1 VPRAAGGYVGAT
13 KEISMRDVV
22 IVSAV
27 RTPLGAFQGALS
39 SLSAPKLGAVVIA
52 EACKRA
58 GISGADVDEVIFGEV
73 LSAGVGQA
81 PARQAALGAGLP
93 DGVPCTTVNKVCG
106 SGLKAVMLA
115 RQAIACGDADV
126 VVAGGMESM
135 SNAPYL
141 LPAARGGFRMGNAT
155 AVDSMIHDGLWD
167 PYGNAHMGNFGDACA
182 KEHDFS
188 REAQDSFAKAS
199 FERALAAQKNGWF
212 KDELV
217 AVEVKDGKATK
228 LVDSDEGPAK
238 FNPEKMVQLK
248 PAFGKDGT
256 VTAAN
261 AATINDGAAALVLMS
276 ADVAKKRGL
285 VPLCTLVA
293 DGTHA
298 KAPSQFT
305 TAPAGSIDKALKK
318 AGLGVGDV
326 DLFEINEAFAVV
338 SMVTMKELG
347 IPHDKTNVVGGAVS
361 IGHPIGCSGARILTT
376 LIHQLRRLDKHT
388 GVASLCIGGGEAVAV
403 VVRR

>member
-1 VPRAAGGYVGAT
+1 
-13 KEISMRDVV
+13 MRDVV

-27 RTPLGAFQGALS
+27 RTPIGAFQGALS
-39 SLSAPKLGAVVIA
+39 SLTAPKLGSLVIA
-52 EACKRA
+52 EALKRA
-58 GISGADVDEVIFGEV
+58 GVEGKDVSEVIMGEV

-81 PARQAALGAGLP
+81 PARQAAIGAGLP
-93 DGVPCTTVNKVCG
+93 HSVPCTTINKVCG

-141 LPAARGGFRMGNAT
+141 LPTARGGMRMGNAT

-167 PYGNAHMGNFGDACA
+167 PYGNAHMGNFGDQCA
-182 KEHDFS
+182 RENDFT
-188 REAQDSFAKAS
+188 REAQDAFAMAS
-199 FERALAAQKNGWF
+199 FERANAAIKAGWF
-212 KDELV
+212 KDEIV
-217 AVEVKDGKATK
+217 GVEVKDGKGTK
-228 LVDSDEGPAK
+228 VVDTDEGPGK
-238 FNPEKMVQLK
+238 FNKEKMPGLK

-261 AATINDGAAALVLMS
+261 AASINDGAAALVLMS
-276 ADVAKKRGL
+276 ADEAKKRGIT
-285 VPLCTLVA
+285 PLCTIA
-293 DGTHA
+293 GDGTHA
-298 KAPSQFT
+298 KSPDQFT
-305 TAPAGSIDKALKK
+305 TAPAGSIEQALKK
-318 AGLGVGDV
+318 AGMSDADV

-338 SMVTMKELG
+338 SMVTMKQLG
-347 IPHDKTNVVGGAVS
+347 IPHEKTNVVGGAVS

-376 LIHQLRRLDKHT
+376 LIHQLRRLDQKA

-403 VVRR
+403 VVKR

>member
-1 VPRAAGGYVGAT
+1 
-13 KEISMRDVV
+13 MRDVV

-27 RTPLGAFQGALS
+27 RTPIGAFQGALS
-39 SLSAPKLGAVVIA
+39 SLPAPKLGSIVIA
-52 EACKRA
+52 EALKRA
-58 GISGADVDEVIFGEV
+58 GVAATDVSEVIMGEV

-93 DGVPCTTVNKVCG
+93 NSVPCTTVNKVCG

-141 LPAARGGFRMGNAT
+141 LPTARGGMRMGNAT

-167 PYGNAHMGNFGDACA
+167 PYGNAHMGNFGDQCA
-182 KEHDFS
+182 RENDFT
-188 REAQDSFAKAS
+188 REAQDAFAMAS
-199 FERALAAQKNGWF
+199 FERANAAIKAGWF
-212 KDELV
+212 KDEIV
-217 AVEVKDGKATK
+217 GVEVKDGKGTK
-228 LVDSDEGPAK
+228 IVDTDEGPGK
-238 FNPEKMVQLK
+238 YNKEKMPGLK

-261 AATINDGAAALVLMS
+261 AASINDGAAALVLMS
-276 ADVAKKRGL
+276 ADEAKKRGL
-285 VPLCTLVA
+285 TPLCTIA
-293 DGTHA
+293 GDGTHA
-298 KAPSQFT
+298 KSPDQFT
-305 TAPAGSIDKALKK
+305 TAPAGSIEKALKK
-318 AGLGVGDV
+318 AGLTAADV
-326 DLFEINEAFAVV
+326 DLYEINEAFAVV
-338 SMVTMKELG
+338 SMVTMKQLG
-347 IPHDKTNVVGGAVS
+347 IPHDKTNIVGGAVS

-376 LIHQLRRLDKHT
+376 LIHQLRRLEKKS

-403 VVRR
+403 VVKR

>member
-1 VPRAAGGYVGAT
+1 
-13 KEISMRDVV
+13 MRDVV

-27 RTPLGAFQGALS
+27 RTPIGSFQGALS
-39 SLSAPKLGAVVIA
+39 SLTAPKLGSIVIA
-52 EACKRA
+52 EALKRA
-58 GISGADVDEVIFGEV
+58 GVDAADVSEVIMGEV

-93 DGVPCTTVNKVCG
+93 NAVPCTTINKVCG

-141 LPAARGGFRMGNAT
+141 LPTARGGMRMGNAT

-167 PYGNAHMGNFGDACA
+167 PYGNAHMGNFGDQCA
-182 KEHDFS
+182 RENDFT
-188 REAQDSFAKAS
+188 REAQDAFAMAS
-199 FERALAAQKNGWF
+199 FERANAAIKAGWF
-212 KDELV
+212 KDEIV
-217 AVEVKDGKATK
+217 GVEVKDGKGTK
-228 LVDSDEGPAK
+228 IVDTDEGPGK
-238 FNPEKMVQLK
+238 YNKEKMPGLK

-261 AATINDGAAALVLMS
+261 AASINDGAAALVLMS
-276 ADVAKKRGL
+276 ADEAKKRGL
-285 VPLCTLVA
+285 TPLCTIA
-293 DGTHA
+293 GDGTHA
-298 KAPSQFT
+298 KSPDQFT
-305 TAPAGSIDKALKK
+305 TAPAGSIEKALKK
-318 AGLGVGDV
+318 AGMSAADI
-326 DLFEINEAFAVV
+326 DLYEINEAFAVV
-338 SMVTMKELG
+338 SMVTMKQLG
-347 IPHDKTNVVGGAVS
+347 IPHDKTNIVGGAVS

-376 LIHQLRRLDKHT
+376 LIHQLHRLDKKS

-403 VVRR
+403 VVKR

>member
-1 VPRAAGGYVGAT
+1 
-13 KEISMRDVV
+13 MRDVV

-27 RTPLGAFQGALS
+27 RTPIGAFQGVLS
-39 SLSAPKLGAVVIA
+39 SLTAPKLGSVVIA
-52 EACKRA
+52 EALKRA
-58 GISGADVDEVIFGEV
+58 GVDGADVSEVIFGEV
-73 LSAGVGQA
+73 LTGGVGQA
-81 PARQAALGAGLP
+81 PARQAALSAGLP
-93 DGVPCTTVNKVCG
+93 NTVPCTTINKVCG

-141 LPAARGGFRMGNAT
+141 LPTARSGMRMGNAT

-167 PYGNAHMGNFGDACA
+167 PYGNAHMGNFGDQCA
-182 KEHDFS
+182 KENDFS
-188 REAQDSFAKAS
+188 RESQDAFAMAS
-199 FERALAAQKNGWF
+199 FERARAAQENGWF
-212 KDELV
+212 KDEIV
-217 AVEVKDGKATK
+217 AVTVKEGKGEK
-228 LVDSDEGPAK
+228 VVDTDEGPGK
-238 FNPEKMVQLK
+238 YNKEKMPQLR

-261 AATINDGAAALVLMS
+261 AASINDGAAALVLMS
-276 ADVAKKRGL
+276 ADEAKKRGL
-285 VPLCTLVA
+285 PPLCTLVA
-293 DGTHA
+293 DATNA
-298 KAPSQFT
+298 KSPDQFT
-305 TAPAGSIDKALKK
+305 TAPAGSISKALTK
-318 AGLGVGDV
+318 AGLSAADV

-338 SMVTMKELG
+338 SLVTMKELG

-361 IGHPIGCSGARILTT
+361 LGHPIGCSGARILTT

-403 VVRR
+403 VVKR

>member
-1 VPRAAGGYVGAT
+1 
-13 KEISMRDVV
+13 MRDVV

-27 RTPLGAFQGALS
+27 RTPIGAFQGALS
-39 SLSAPKLGAVVIA
+39 SLTAPKLGSIVIA
-52 EACKRA
+52 EALERA
-58 GISGADVDEVIFGEV
+58 GVAAADVSEVIMGEV

-93 DGVPCTTVNKVCG
+93 NAVPCTTINKVCG

-141 LPAARGGFRMGNAT
+141 LPTARAGMRMGHAT

-167 PYGNAHMGNFGDACA
+167 PYGNAHMGNFGDQCA
-182 KEHDFS
+182 RENDFT
-188 REAQDSFAKAS
+188 REAQDAFAMAS
-199 FERALAAQKNGWF
+199 FERANAAITNGWF
-212 KDELV
+212 KDEIV
-217 AVEVKDGKATK
+217 PVEVKEGKGTRV
-228 LVDSDEGPAK
+228 VDTDEGPGK
-238 FNPEKMVQLK
+238 YNKEKMPGLR
-248 PAFGKDGT
+248 PAFSKDGT

-261 AATINDGAAALVLMS
+261 AASINDGAAALVLMS
-276 ADVAKKRGL
+276 ADEAKRRGL
-285 VPLCTLVA
+285 TPLCTIVG

-298 KAPSQFT
+298 KSPDQFT
-305 TAPAGSIDKALKK
+305 TAPAGSIEKALKK
-318 AGLGVGDV
+318 AGMSAADI
-326 DLFEINEAFAVV
+326 DLYEINEAFAVV
-338 SMVTMKELG
+338 SMVTMKQLG

-376 LIHQLRRLDKHT
+376 LIHQLRRLDKKT

-403 VVRR
+403 VVKR

>member
-1 VPRAAGGYVGAT
+1 
-13 KEISMRDVV
+13 MRDVV

-27 RTPLGAFQGALS
+27 RTPIGSFQGVLS
-39 SLSAPKLGAVVIA
+39 SMTAPKLGAIVIA
-52 EACKRA
+52 EALKRA
-58 GISGADVDEVIFGEV
+58 GVDGADVSEVIFGEV
-73 LSAGVGQA
+73 LTGGVGQA

-93 DGVPCTTVNKVCG
+93 NSVPCTTVNKVCG

-141 LPAARGGFRMGNAT
+141 LPTARGGFRMGNAT

-167 PYGNAHMGNFGDACA
+167 PYGNAHMGNFGDQCA
-182 KEHDFS
+182 RENDFS
-188 REAQDSFAKAS
+188 REAQDAFAMSS
-199 FERALAAQKNGWF
+199 FERAQAAQAAGWF
-212 KDELV
+212 KDEIV
-217 AVEVKDGKATK
+217 AVEVKDGKNTK
-228 LVDSDEGPAK
+228 IIDTDEGPGK
-238 FNPEKMVQLK
+238 YNKDKMPGLR

-261 AATINDGAAALVLMS
+261 AASINDGAAALVLMS
-276 ADVAKKRGL
+276 ADEAKKRGL
-285 VPLCTLVA
+285 TPLCTLVA
-293 DGTHA
+293 DGHNA
-298 KAPSQFT
+298 KSPDQFT
-305 TAPAGSIDKALKK
+305 TAPAGSISKALKK
-318 AGLGVGDV
+318 ANLQPGDV
-326 DLFEINEAFAVV
+326 DLYEINEAFAVV

-376 LIHQLRRLDKHT
+376 LIHQLRRLDQHT

>member
-1 VPRAAGGYVGAT
+1 
-13 KEISMRDVV
+13 MRDVV

-27 RTPLGAFQGALS
+27 RTPIGAFQGALS
-39 SLSAPKLGAVVIA
+39 SLSAPKLGAAVIA

-58 GISGADVDEVIFGEV
+58 GIVGSDVDEVIFGEV

-93 DGVPCTTVNKVCG
+93 DSVPCTTINKVCG

-115 RQAIACGDADV
+115 RQAIACGDANV

-141 LPAARGGFRMGNAT
+141 LPTARVGFRMGNAT

-182 KEHDFS
+182 REHDFS
-188 REAQDSFAKAS
+188 REAQDAFARAS
-199 FERALAAQKNGWF
+199 FERAIAAQKNGWF
-212 KDELV
+212 KEEIV
-217 AVEVKDGKATK
+217 AIEVKEGKTTK
-228 LVDSDEGPAK
+228 TVDTDEGPGK
-238 FNPEKMVQLK
+238 FNPEKMPQLK
-248 PAFGKDGT
+248 AAFGKDGT

-261 AATINDGAAALVLMS
+261 AASINDGAAALVLMS
-276 ADVAKKRGL
+276 ADEAKRRGL
-285 VPLCTLVA
+285 APLCTIVA

-298 KAPSQFT
+298 KQPSQFT
-305 TAPAGSIDKALKK
+305 TAPAGSIEKALKK
-318 AGLGVGDV
+318 AGLAATDV
-326 DLFEINEAFAVV
+326 DLYEINEAFAVV
-338 SMVTMKELG
+338 TMVTMKQLG
-347 IPHDKTNVVGGAVS
+347 IPHDKTNIVGGAVS

-376 LIHQLRRLDKHT
+376 LLHQLRRLDGKT

>member
-1 VPRAAGGYVGAT
+1 
-13 KEISMRDVV
+13 MRDVV

-27 RTPLGAFQGALS
+27 RTPVGAFQGALS
-39 SLSAPKLGAVVIA
+39 SLTAPKLGSIVIA
-52 EACKRA
+52 EALKRA
-58 GISGADVDEVIFGEV
+58 GVAAADVSEVIMGEV

-93 DGVPCTTVNKVCG
+93 NSVPCTTINKVCG

-141 LPAARGGFRMGNAT
+141 LPTARGGMRMGNAT

-167 PYGNAHMGNFGDACA
+167 PYGNAHMGNFGDQCA
-182 KEHDFS
+182 RENDFS
-188 REAQDSFAKAS
+188 RESQDAFAMAS
-199 FERALAAQKNGWF
+199 FERANAAIKGGFF
-212 KDELV
+212 KDEIV

-228 LVDSDEGPAK
+228 LVDTDEGPGK
-238 FNPEKMVQLK
+238 YNKEKMPGLK

-261 AATINDGAAALVLMS
+261 AASINDGAAALVLMS
-276 ADVAKKRGL
+276 ADEAKKRGL
-285 VPLCTLVA
+285 TPLCTIAA

-298 KAPSQFT
+298 KSPDQFT
-305 TAPAGSIDKALKK
+305 TAPAGSIAGALKK
-318 AGLGVGDV
+318 AGMSAADV
-326 DLFEINEAFAVV
+326 DLYEINEAFAVV
-338 SMVTMKELG
+338 TLVTMKQLS
-347 IPHDKTNVVGGAVS
+347 IPHDKTNVTGGAVS

-376 LIHQLRRLDKHT
+376 LIHQLRRLDKKS

-403 VVRR
+403 VVKR